1 MLRSHLTLKPP
12 YLVVLLVRRVAMR
25 AGVAPSPALFVAKH
39 RREERG
45 KSFPFNGN
53 ECNVAEHL
61 CEEMVRAVQ
70 TPWRRCRVAGHA
82 QPVTTAALPQR
93 RKGFLVATHR
103 FFATRRGG
111 SQGRKGFPVSRQ
123 LSVARILSQLEERIG
138 HHQRQEA
145 FHAQQKARHAAELAV
160 ARERYESFR
169 VAADSAGELVTRPL
183 EEPVV
188 DDSIPSGKWAVLSR
202 LIARVVATKGPIEP
216 FGANAIGREI
226 EERWGNRLK
235 RRVDPRSVAAKLRR
249 MARTGRIHQLRA
261 GRAFHE
267 A

>member
-1 MLRSHLTLKPP
+1 
-12 YLVVLLVRRVAMR
+12 
-25 AGVAPSPALFVAKH
+25 
-39 RREERG
+39 
-45 KSFPFNGN
+45 
-53 ECNVAEHL
+53 
-61 CEEMVRAVQ
+61 
-70 TPWRRCRVAGHA
+70 
-82 QPVTTAALPQR
+82 
-93 RKGFLVATHR
+93 
-103 FFATRRGG
+103 
-111 SQGRKGFPVSRQ
+111 VSRQ

-145 FHAQQKARHAAELAV
+145 FHAQQEALHQQQKARHAAELAV

-169 VAADSAGELVTRPL
+169 AAADSAGELVARPL

-216 FGANAIGREI
+216 FGANAIAREV

-235 RRVDPRSVAAKLRR
+235 RRVDPRSVAAQLRR

-267 A
+267 ALYSHTPPPPGG